1 VPGLTFLGT
10 PWLVDM
16 TSGNLLGV
24 ERDAN
29 AIARRW

>member
-24 ERDAN
+24 ERDAKV
-29 AIARRW
+29 IAATW